1 MTNPTRT
8 YQQAEQIKQI
18 LGGAHKIV
26 IVQADNPDGDSL
38 GSALAMEHILADM
51 GKEPYLYC
59 GVDMPGYLRYLSG
72 WDRVQKDLPNQFDAS
87 IIVDA
92 STMTLFEKLAG
103 SGQQGWISAKPCVV
117 LDHHKTVDNLIPFAT
132 VTINDHTR
140 ASAGELIYML
150 SKQLGWTVSD
160 AAKELLM
167 TSILSDTQGLTN
179 QLASAETY
187 RVMAAMIEDGV
198 DRARLEELRREYGK
212 MPEAIFRFKAA
223 LISRTKFAAD
233 GAIATVLVPQE
244 DINQYSPLY
253 NPAPL
258 IQNDLLQI
266 TGVRVTV
273 VFKRYDD
280 GKTTAAIR
288 TTNTAPIAAEL
299 AEHFGGG
306 GHANASGFKIIKQR
320 PFEDIKTDCISL
332 ATELLAKLDQ
342 GKTNED
348 IQHAY
353 STN

>member
-1 MTNPTRT
+1 MPTT
-8 YQQAEQIKQI
+8 YDQATQIQQIINDAN
-18 LGGAHKIV
+18 KIV

-38 GSALAMEHILADM
+38 GSALAMELILADM

-59 GVDMPGYLRYLSG
+59 AVDMPGYLRYLTG

-92 STMTLFEKLAG
+92 STMTLFEKLAD
-103 SGQQGWISAKPCVV
+103 SGQQGWISAKPCIV
-117 LDHHKTVDNLIPFAT
+117 LDHHQTVDNLIPFAT
-132 VTINDHTR
+132 VTINDHGR

-150 SKQLGWTVSD
+150 GEQLKWNVSNL
-160 AAKELLM
+160 AKEFLM

-179 QLASAETY
+179 QLASAVTY
-187 RVMAAMIEDGV
+187 HVMGEMIEAGV
-198 DRARLEELRREYGK
+198 DRSRLEELRREYGK
-212 MPEAIFRFKAA
+212 MPEAIFRFKAV
-223 LISRTKFAAD
+223 LITRTKFAAD
-233 GAIATVLVPQE
+233 GAIASVLIPQD

-258 IQNDLLQI
+258 IQNDLLQV
-266 TGVRVTV
+266 TGVRVTI

-288 TTNTAPIAAEL
+288 SNNTAPIAAEL

-306 GHANASGFKIIKQR
+306 GHANASGFKITKER
-320 PFEDIKTDCISL
+320 PFEDIKTECISF
-332 ATELLAKLDQ
+332 ASELLAKLD
-342 GKTNED
+342 TDEN

-353 STN
+353 TTG

>member
-1 MTNPTRT
+1 MPI
-8 YQQAEQIKQI
+8 YEQAKQI
-18 LGGAHKIV
+18 QEIIDNAQKIV

-38 GSALAMEHILADM
+38 GSALAMELILADM

-59 GVDMPGYLRYLSG
+59 GVDMPGYLRYLAG
-72 WDRVQKDLPNQFDAS
+72 WDRVQKDLPKKFDAS

-92 STMTLFEKLAG
+92 STMTLFDKLAD
-103 SGQQGWISAKPCVV
+103 SGQQGWISAKPCAVI
-117 LDHHKTVDNLIPFAT
+117 DHHKTVDNLIPFAT

-150 SKQLGWTVSD
+150 GKQLGWPVSNG
-160 AAKELLM
+160 AKEFLM
-167 TSILSDTQGLTN
+167 MSILSDTQGLTN
-179 QLASAETY
+179 QLTSAETY
-187 RVMAAMIEDGV
+187 RIMAEMIEDGV
-198 DRARLEELRREYGK
+198 DRSRLEELRREYAK

-223 LISRTKFAAD
+223 LITRTKFDHD
-233 GAIATVLVPQE
+233 GSIATVLVPQE

-258 IQNDLLQI
+258 VQNDLLQVI
-266 TGVRVTV
+266 GVRVTI

-288 TTNTAPIAAEL
+288 CNNTAPIAAEL

-306 GHANASGFKIIKQR
+306 GHANASGFKITKER
-320 PFEDIKTDCISL
+320 PFEDIKTECVSL
-332 ATELLAKLDQ
+332 ASELLAKLDI
-342 GKTNED
+342 GNNDEN

-353 STN
+353 STD